1 MGNSVTVRLN
11 KVQLGFPKLF
21 TAQAMPGVPG
31 AKPKYSAMLV
41 IPFGPEAD
49 KVSEALTEIYQ
60 SEFKGKGEI
69 RSPMKVAWDSPTG
82 GYAGSE
88 LYKDKYIM
96 NASNLTRPGVVDH
109 NLTPMSEESSQGVL
123 YPGSLANVSITLAP
137 YNMQLNKGIS
147 CYLEAVQLIGG
158 GDRLDF
164 RKPASE
170 IFDKV
175 EPVAMPESESA
186 GVIPSFLQ

>member
-1 MGNSVTVRLN
+1 MSNSVSVRLN
-11 KVQLGFPKLF
+11 KIQLGFPKLF
-21 TAQAMPGVPG
+21 VPQAMPGVTG

-41 IPFGPEAD
+41 IPMGPEAD
-49 KVSEALTEIYQ
+49 KVSEALTQIYQ
-60 SEFKGKGEI
+60 GEFKGKGEI
-69 RSPMKVAWDSPTG
+69 RSPMKLAWDSPTG

-96 NASNLTRPGVVDH
+96 NASNMTRPGVVDH
-109 NLTPMSEESSQGVL
+109 NLTSLSEDSAQGIL

-137 YNMQLNKGIS
+137 YNMQMNKGIS

-158 GDRLDF
+158 GERLDF
-164 RKPASE
+164 RRPASE
-170 IFDKV
+170 IFEKV
-175 EPVAMPESESA
+175 EATPMPEEPA